1 MRSGGSQ
8 ELSELGAGD
17 GIRIVLD
24 PGVHGSVVVHVY
36 RASGHIRDGTAI
48 KVLETLMTL
57 LTGVSKHKE
66 NLVTVTAMRVRN
78 KLNRINFAV

>member
-8 ELSELGAGD
+8 ELSELGASD

-36 RASGHIRDGTAI
+36 RVSGHIGDGTAT
-48 KVLETLMTL
+48 KVLEALTMTL
-57 LTGVSKHKE
+57 LTGVPKHKE
-66 NLVTVTAMRVRN
+66 NPVTTTSDLA
-78 KLNRINFAV
+78 